1 MRSSGTYDVTNPEF
15 VSANRYGQ
23 MAPQQ
28 VEAFKVAYLWPGV
41 GFLVL
46 GAVIS
51 GFLLLMLGGMIVGM
65 LADGDDEWW
74 IGLIVLIF
82 PVLFGGGFLV
92 AGLRNLWTWSRV
104 NATGALTMAEGRLI
118 WQRNNY
124 KGIIDGARLS
134 LPGAAELPPG
144 AYRFF
149 YISGVNLIAS
159 VERLNLSASPN
170 DTQAEITRALQ
181 ESLDFTAEDL
191 EANRTLQ
198 LSGRQR
204 NGLFASVVGLIAL
217 LGILLLFPIVMAV
230 GFIWSEGGFGAVNSS
245 DVLPFLC
252 FGGIMLGVVAVI
264 AWSIVAGVR
273 EAFAG
278 IVESVT
284 GHLQERTEVR
294 GSGKSRHTYYYY
306 VIDGQKFQ
314 VTPAAHRASIEGM
327 RYRLFYL
334 PRSKKVMSA
343 EPIPDPNVIG

>member
-1 MRSSGTYDVTNPEF
+1 MRSSGPYDVTNPEF

-23 MAPQQ
+23 MAPPQ
-28 VEAFKVAYLWPGV
+28 VDAFKVAYLWPGI

-104 NATGALTMAEGRLI
+104 NAAGSLATAEGRLV

-124 KGIIDGARLS
+124 RGIIDGARLS
-134 LPGAAELPPG
+134 LPGATELPPG

-149 YISGVNLIAS
+149 YITGVNLIAS
-159 VERLNLSASPN
+159 VERLNLSAAPN
-170 DTQAEITRALQ
+170 ETQAEITRALQ
-181 ESLDFTAEDL
+181 EALDFNAEDL

-204 NGLFASVVGLIAL
+204 NGLIAGVLGLTVLLVAL
-217 LGILLLFPIVMAV
+217 LVFPIVMFV
-230 GFIWSEGGFGAVNSS
+230 GFVWSEGGFGAVSSS
-245 DVLPFLC
+245 DLLPFLC

-264 AWSIVAGVR
+264 FWSILSGVR
-273 EAFAG
+273 EALAG
-278 IVESVT
+278 TVESVT

-314 VTPAAHRASIEGM
+314 VTPAAHKASIEGM

-343 EPIPDPNVIG
+343 EPIPDPNAIG